1 MSLEFLV
8 QRVYVAIIWL
18 TLLVVNVLEFIRSMS

>member
-1 MSLEFLV
+1 MSLHFLV

-18 TLLVVNVLEFIRSMS
+18 ALLVVNVLEFIRSMS

>member
-8 QRVYVAIIWL
+8 QRVYVAVIWL
-18 TLLVVNVLEFIRSMS
+18 ALLVVNVLEFIRSMS

>member
-8 QRVYVAIIWL
+8 QRVYVAIIWFA
-18 TLLVVNVLEFIRSMS
+18 LLVVNVLEFIRSKS